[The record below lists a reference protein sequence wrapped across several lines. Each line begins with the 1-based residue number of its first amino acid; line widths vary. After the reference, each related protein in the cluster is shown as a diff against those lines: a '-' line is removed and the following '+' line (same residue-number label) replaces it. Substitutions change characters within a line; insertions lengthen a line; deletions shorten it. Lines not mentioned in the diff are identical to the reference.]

1 MFRCTLSLSLQPPIS
16 TPRRSDSA
24 ISIRSLHSE
33 SNMSLRSTFSLHE
46 EEEDAVSFSSLLFP
60 VHMLIMYSDAKHWQT
75 YTCAQHEIDFV
86 SLSLSPS
93 LFFTSQEPQVFA
105 EQPSVKLCCQ
115 LCCSVFKD
123 PVITTCG
130 VSQPAVP
137 SPLPQDRSARHDL
150 VLGHVLISCQLGPWT
165 ARLIDLFPKALSG
178 CWTLQYKCLL
188 RDELHLK

>member
-86 SLSLSPS
+86 SLSLSHPPS
-93 LFFTSQEPQVFA
+93 FLLPRSHRYLRSSPQLSFVASCVAACSRTPSSPPA
-105 EQPSVKLCCQ
+105 EW
-115 LCCSVFKD
+115 
-123 PVITTCG
+123 
-130 VSQPAVP
+130 VSQPSPHLSLRIGLPSWSGSRPCIDFLSAWAVNSTP
-137 SPLPQDRSARHDL
+137 HWPVS
-150 VLGHVLISCQLGPWT
+150 
-165 ARLIDLFPKALSG
+165 
-178 CWTLQYKCLL
+178 
-188 RDELHLK
+188 